1 VKSGAA
7 EVDACIGM
15 GPVEK
20 CADARLLLV
29 IGSLG
34 GGGAERQLSDMANF
48 WADRG
53 ADVTLATWSG
63 PEIPDHYAL
72 HERVSRVW
80 LCGQDTRALRAGVRG
95 MLRLRQLAR
104 TLKPDALLSFIDVS
118 NIYSIVATRGLG
130 VRTVVA
136 ERTHP
141 ALNRTIGWHWRL
153 LRRLWYAQAD
163 VVVAQTEDAARWLRR
178 HCAARVTVIP
188 NSLRDL
194 KLAGGPRETLILGI
208 GRLSA
213 EKGFDVLLRAF
224 AKMAHRFADWR
235 ITIIGDGPAR
245 DTLVRL
251 RDDLK
256 LSAQVEFCGAVDR
269 VEPWLSRAA
278 ILVHPSRR
286 EGFPNVVLEALGAG
300 MAVVSSDCR
309 AGPAELIEDGINGR
323 LVRVDDVEGFAAAMI
338 ELMLDA
344 AKRARFGQEGRRVR
358 QRFSPDLIMQKWST
372 CLWPG
377 HASANGIALR

>member
-256 LSAQVEFCGAVDR
+256 LSAQVEFCGAVER

-309 AGPAELIEDGINGR
+309 AGPAELIKDGINGR

-358 QRFSPDLIMQKWST
+358 QRFSPELIMQKWSA

-377 HASANGIALR
+377 HASASGIALR

>member
-7 EVDACIGM
+7 EVDACGGM
-15 GPVEK
+15 RPVEE

-53 ADVTLATWSG
+53 AEVTLATWSG

-80 LCGQDTRALRAGVRG
+80 LCGQDKRALRAGVRG
-95 MLRLRQLAR
+95 MLRLRQLVR

-256 LSAQVEFCGAVDR
+256 LSAQVEFCGAVGR

-300 MAVVSSDCR
+300 IAVVSSDCR

-323 LVRVDDVEGFAAAMI
+323 LVRVDDVEGFAAAMT

-358 QRFSPDLIMQKWST
+358 ERFSPELIMQKWSV

-377 HASANGIALR
+377 HASPNGIALR